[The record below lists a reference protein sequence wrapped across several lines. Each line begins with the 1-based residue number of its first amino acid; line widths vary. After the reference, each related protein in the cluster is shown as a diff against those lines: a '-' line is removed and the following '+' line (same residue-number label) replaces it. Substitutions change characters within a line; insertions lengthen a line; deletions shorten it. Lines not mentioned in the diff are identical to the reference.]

1 MKSSV
6 KILASE
12 VLDRNARLADMDRVL
27 RMVLQLAQSGGHDG
41 ENPDCPTCHVV
52 SEIER
57 VLLI

>member
-6 KILASE
+6 ETMASE
-12 VLDRNARLADMDRVL
+12 VLDRNARLAEMERVL

-41 ENPDCPTCHVV
+41 ENPSCPTCHVV
-52 SEIER
+52 SEIEK